1 MDINLLKERD
11 TPLLSRKRCTLDVN
25 FKGATPSR
33 KQIRDEIAKKLK
45 ADPELT
51 VVRHI
56 YTRHGVEKARVITNI
71 YTKKEDMV
79 KFEDKGLLEKHSE
92 KKKEEKAEEKKA

>member
-1 MDINLLKERD
+1 MDINLLKERE
-11 TPLLSRKRCTLDVN
+11 TPLLSRKRCTLDVH

-92 KKKEEKAEEKKA
+92 KKEEKAEEKKA